1 MSATPTATE
10 KQAFSLDNLSAKHIR
25 LGLLVGMVL
34 LAALAMI
41 AYLLM
46 AFNWRS
52 QPFLGVTVNHTM
64 TVNASTP
71 NSEAGWAGRAAGLR
85 LGDQIIAINGQS
97 ISNHLNRSTSTRNY
111 NAILQGL
118 QIGDT
123 VDVTF
128 TYDTGRFPDLRSGA
142 VDCALPDA
150 NGISACEVSYQLTRL
165 PDGDFVAFFF
175 VPYVSGLIVLFLVG
189 GLIVLKPYGEHTF
202 TIACALIPLSLAMG
216 GIFDAGS
223 THNFVLVWLGSMVF
237 TGIGLITVGLVFPRP
252 IPMVLNQP
260 ILRFAPAALGVILL
274 LYMMTSYSTER
285 AAPLP
290 VIYQVATLTAIIGL
304 AIIATITGV
313 YHRRLATTRLH
324 RDQANIVMLGALLG
338 LAPGIF
344 WMAGRFLPSGSP
356 LLLSIEA
363 SLPFL
368 ITPALSLVYA
378 VLQPS
383 RFDTD
388 KAVNQSITYFI
399 LFVALGIGYGLLVLG
414 GTLFATDAIEAD
426 NPLLIVLTIF
436 FVSILFV
443 PVRTNLQERI
453 DKIYY
458 RVRYDYQNK
467 LEAFNQKLTSL
478 AGPNVLI
485 KEFRQ
490 LLDET
495 IKPINTL
502 IFLRN
507 TQTGDYI
514 AYGEPYP
521 ETDITFSDN
530 SGAVRLLNNSDDV
543 VYLEPNKPWPPEL
556 HIDKA
561 RLGIIRVMIIAGMA
575 GETALNGFVAIAP
588 PRSGANSYRYEEL
601 RFVRSL
607 VGVLSIAIERATVIE
622 SLERSVKELEVLS
635 QVSQAV
641 NFTVDTEDLL
651 ELISAQTLKL
661 VGSPFFYI
669 VLKDNIT
676 ENLYYAFFLEDDER
690 RQELENIK
698 WQTGQDL
705 YSEIIQTGQALRVD
719 NYFQSM
725 ERKGYKIHRESTST
739 SAWMAVPLIAG
750 GLTLGVMAVGEK
762 SPEARYTNEQLRTMN
777 DISALAASALDK
789 SRLFSEANTRARQLA
804 ALNDISRQLVAT
816 EGDVERLLDVI
827 TLSAVDILNAQA
839 GSLLL
844 TAEDG
849 SGELEFRVATG
860 ETGQDLIGKR
870 LSKGYGLVGRVAE
883 SGQPII
889 SNDTTQ
895 DENWEGEVS
904 EGFRT
909 QSILAVPLIAQD
921 RVIGVLEVI
930 NKLDGSIYVEEDVE
944 LLTTFAGQAA
954 IAFENARL
962 FQQTDLQ
969 LSRRVEELEAL
980 ERIDRELNRSL
991 DLYSVAEITVRY
1003 AVSNSKATAGLLGV
1017 PDEGMNYLK
1026 IVAKL
1031 GYEDGDIPDGADGN
1045 LWPLDRGI
1053 VSRVLRTRRPDLQPY
1068 VDMDPDYKP
1077 SLQGS
1082 LSQITVPMIAGNE
1095 ISAILLLETNEE
1107 PRLNLLDQDWIQ
1119 RLAEHASIAIENAKL
1134 YEELTRANETKSEFI
1149 GFAAHEL
1156 KNPLTSVKGYASTLG
1171 SSMAAAL
1178 NADQIKQFAAII
1190 QNNAERMDSIISDL
1204 RDIARDDAGKL
1215 SIDFEPVEL
1224 RQVVMDTLIS
1234 LQKQIDNKGQ
1244 SVINNI
1250 TDTLPPVLGDR
1261 VRLTQ
1266 VMVNFLSNAH
1276 KYSPEG
1282 STIRLDARV
1291 EPRLITPRGKNLG
1304 RVMQIS
1310 ITDNGIGMS
1319 EGTLSKLFT
1328 EDYFRSDNKEARD
1341 QEGTGLGMIITKRLI
1356 EGHNGDVWVESEL
1369 NKGST
1374 FHFVIPIAPQSR
1386 VETQET
1392 EIPES
1397 EASD

>member
-10 KQAFSLDNLSAKHIR
+10 KQAFSFENLSAQHIR
-25 LGLLVGMVL
+25 LGVLVGL
-34 LAALAMI
+34 LSI
-41 AYLLM
+41 ATIITLIYLIT
-46 AFNWRS
+46 AINWRN
-52 QPFLGVTVNHTM
+52 QPFLGVTLNHTF
-64 TVNASTP
+64 TVNASSP
-71 NSEAGWAGRAAGLR
+71 NSDAEWVGQVAGLR
-85 LGDQIIAINGQS
+85 VGDQISSINGIPVRTSSRSYNDVLQT
-97 ISNHLNRSTSTRNY
+97 LN
-111 NAILQGL
+111 
-118 QIGDT
+118 IGDN
-123 VDVTF
+123 VTIEF
-128 TYDTGRFPDLRSGA
+128 SYDSNRFPALRSGA
-142 VDCALPDA
+142 VDCVDA
-150 NGISACEVSYQLTRL
+150 NETIVNCQVSFNLMRL
-165 PDGDFVAFFF
+165 PDTDFVAFF
-175 VPYVSGLIVLFLVG
+175 VIPYLSGVIILIFAGILVF
-189 GLIVLKPYGEHTF
+189 LKPYGEHTF
-202 TIACALIPLSLAMG
+202 TITVALIPLALTMS
-216 GIFDAGS
+216 GIFDVGS
-223 THNFVLVWLGSMVF
+223 THNFGILWLGSMVF
-237 TGIGLITVGLVFPRP
+237 TGVTMITIGITFPYP
-252 IPMVLNQP
+252 IPAIRNQP
-260 ILRFAPAALGVILL
+260 LFRFIPAGLGVLL
-274 LYMMTSYSTER
+274 VIYITIAYNTER
-285 AAPLP
+285 SNPLP
-290 VIYQVATLTAIIGL
+290 IIYQVATLTAIFGLGIMATLIG
-304 AIIATITGV
+304 A
-313 YHRRLATTRLH
+313 YHRRVAFTRRY
-324 RDQANIVMLGALLG
+324 RDQANVVMLGALLG
-338 LAPGIF
+338 LAPALLWLG
-344 WMAGRFLPSGSP
+344 GRFLPEGSP
-356 LLLSIEA
+356 LVLSIEA

-383 RFDTD
+383 QFDTD

-399 LFVALGIGYGLLVLG
+399 LFVTLGIGYALLVLG
-414 GTLFATDAIEAD
+414 ATLFANDVIQPD

-436 FVSILFV
+436 IVSVLFV
-443 PVRTNLQERI
+443 PVRTNLQQRI

-458 RVRYDYQNK
+458 KVRYNYQNK

-495 IKPINTL
+495 IQPFNTL

-507 TQTGDYI
+507 AQTGDYI

-521 ETDITFSDN
+521 ETDITFSED
-530 SGAVRLLNNSDDV
+530 SGVVRLLNNRDDV

-561 RLGIIRVMIIAGMA
+561 RLGIIRVMIIAGIA
-575 GETALNGFVAIAP
+575 GESALNGFVAIAP
-588 PRSGANSYRYEEL
+588 PRSGASGYRYEEL

-607 VGVLSIAIERATVIE
+607 VGALSIAIERASVIE

-641 NFTVDTEDLL
+641 NFTVDTQDLL
-651 ELISAQTLKL
+651 ELISAQTLRL

-669 VLKDNIT
+669 VLKDNVT
-676 ENLYYAFFLEDDER
+676 NTLYYAFFQEDDER
-690 RQELENIK
+690 RIELENHK
-698 WQTGQDL
+698 WQMGQDL
-705 YSEIIQTGQALRVD
+705 YSEVIQTGQSLRVD
-719 NYFQSM
+719 NYYQTM
-725 ERKGYKIHRESTST
+725 ERKGYKITRESIST
-739 SAWMAVPLIAG
+739 SAWMAVPLVAG
-750 GLTLGVMAVGEK
+750 GATLGVMAVGEK
-762 SPEARYTNEQLRTMN
+762 SPEARYTSEQLRIMN

-789 SRLFSEANTRARQLA
+789 SRLFSEANSRARQLA

-849 SGELEFRVATG
+849 SGELEFKVATG
-860 ETGQDLIGKR
+860 ETGQELIGKR
-870 LSKGYGLVGRVAE
+870 LSKGFGLVGRVAE

-930 NKLDGSIYVEEDVE
+930 NKVDGSIYVEEDVE

-969 LSRRVEELEAL
+969 LSRRVLELEAL

-1003 AVSNSKATAGLLGV
+1003 AISNSNASAGLLGV
-1017 PDEGMNYLK
+1017 PDENPNYLR
-1026 IVAKL
+1026 IVAKQ
-1031 GYEDGDIPDGADGN
+1031 GYEESDIPTGTDGN
-1045 LWPLDRGI
+1045 LWPVTSGI

-1068 VDMDPDYKP
+1068 VDMDPDYTP
-1077 SLQGS
+1077 SLQGA

-1095 ISAILLLETNEE
+1095 ISAILLLESNQE

-1156 KNPLTSVKGYASTLG
+1156 KNPLTSVKGYASTMG
-1171 SSMAAAL
+1171 SSMVTAL
-1178 NADQIKQFAAII
+1178 TPDQIKQFAAII

-1215 SIDFEPVEL
+1215 SIDVEPVEL
-1224 RQVVMDTLIS
+1224 RQVTMDTLIS
-1234 LQKQIDNKGQ
+1234 LQKQIDSKGQ
-1244 SVINNI
+1244 IVINNI
-1250 TDTLPPVLGDR
+1250 TDALPPVLGDR
-1261 VRLTQ
+1261 MRLTQ

-1282 STIRLDARV
+1282 ATIRLDAKV
-1291 EPRLITPRGKNLG
+1291 EPRFINQRGQNIGKVLQ
-1304 RVMQIS
+1304 VS
-1310 ITDNGIGMS
+1310 ITDSGIGMS
-1319 EGTLSKLFT
+1319 ENTLSKLFK
-1328 EDYFRSDNKEARD
+1328 EDYFRSDNKQARD

-1369 NKGST
+1369 GKGST
-1374 FHFVIPIAPQSR
+1374 FHFVVPVAPPNK
-1386 VETQET
+1386 VETQEN